1 MKTNK
6 EGKIKLEP
14 GEYRSGNFVYKR
26 EGTHVISSQCR
37 KTTQLSSDIEER

>member
-6 EGKIKLEP
+6 EGKIKLEL

-26 EGTHVISSQCR
+26 EGTHVSSSHLISMSQDYST
-37 KTTQLSSDIEER
+37 KL

>member
-26 EGTHVISSQCR
+26 EGHACHLISMSQDYST
-37 KTTQLSSDIEER
+37 KL